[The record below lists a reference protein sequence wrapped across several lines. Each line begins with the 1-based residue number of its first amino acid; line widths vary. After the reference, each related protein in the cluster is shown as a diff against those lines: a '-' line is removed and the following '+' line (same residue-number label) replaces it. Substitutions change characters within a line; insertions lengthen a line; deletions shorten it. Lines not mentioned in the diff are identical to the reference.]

1 MGLNEDPLRAED
13 WREIFSTVPMYPL
26 NLPDELVREI
36 AHLAICVRELAETM
50 DKGIANKDTLTTW
63 TGPALV
69 TGSLK
74 RIKEQVL
81 ELERKQKAQ
90 KTGVVPW

>member
-1 MGLNEDPLRAED
+1 MNEDPLKAED

-36 AHLAICVRELAETM
+36 AQLAINVRELAETL

-63 TGPALV
+63 MGPSLV
-69 TGSLK
+69 SGSLK

-81 ELERKQKAQ
+81 ALEQRLKAK
-90 KTGVVPW
+90 KTRVVF